1 MGEMKIVVAGCVAQQ
16 EGETLLRRVP
26 EVDLVMGEL
35 SITKLL
41 DTIQITRLEPCP
53 HFEGWSARCS
63 PACNFPAR
71 VHKPAGA
78 LKQTTPPPPFH
89 RTPGPQ
95 WANKIDELLD
105 RVDNG
110 GTQVRNCTT
119 RFVSSMCFDNG
130 CMHVC
135 LGAASQHS

>member
-1 MGEMKIVVAGCVAQQ
+1 MQPCLQFSCQSPQACRRF
-16 EGETLLRRVP
+16 ET
-26 EVDLVMGEL
+26 
-35 SITKLL
+35 
-41 DTIQITRLEPCP
+41 
-53 HFEGWSARCS
+53 
-63 PACNFPAR
+63 NN
-71 VHKPAGA
+71 
-78 LKQTTPPPPFH
+78 PPPPFH